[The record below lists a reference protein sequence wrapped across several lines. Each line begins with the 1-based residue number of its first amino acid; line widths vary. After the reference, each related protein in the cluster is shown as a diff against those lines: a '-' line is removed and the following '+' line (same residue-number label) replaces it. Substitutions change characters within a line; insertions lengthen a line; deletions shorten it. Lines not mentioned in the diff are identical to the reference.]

1 MSRMSVSTS
10 LEAKILE
17 TLRGLQVAVPC
28 VGLMEVADAG
38 TLKEE
43 DLTSLQVR
51 VFNFAQLTE
60 NGGTFTVEAEVRLN
74 VEAAESANGAAFFDA
89 HEKVALWLE
98 HVMLDANCAE
108 LDTAEAY
115 VDGLQRT
122 GGDKDFD
129 TTGETWFALW
139 NMTLSG
145 RIKPT
150 QQEATGNGQ

>member
-10 LEAKILE
+10 LEAKILV
-17 TLRGLQVAVPC
+17 TLRGLDLSVPC

-43 DLTSLQVR
+43 DLTSVQVR
-51 VFNFAQLTE
+51 VFNFAQVSE
-60 NGGTFTVEAEVRLN
+60 NSGLFTVEAEVRLN
-74 VEAAESANGAAFFDA
+74 VEVAESANGSAFFDA

-98 HVMLDANCAE
+98 RVMLDTNCSE
-108 LDTAEAY
+108 LDTTEAF

-150 QQEATGNGQ
+150 QQEETGNGQ